1 MRKKMG
7 KRSNFERVE
16 RDYYPTPYHAFEPLI
31 PHLPQKPFTFCE
43 PCGGDGRL
51 IDHIEKHLG
60 ICDMASD
67 IEPMD
72 DRVSKK
78 DAFDIDHVSSQLI
91 ITNPP
96 WDRKLLHRMID
107 HFSPMKPTWLLFDA
121 EWPNTIQSIPYMEKC
136 KKIVSVGRVMWFG
149 GTNGKD
155 SCAWYLFHD
164 TPKVTPTEYWGRA
177 PKKVANL
184 EKFL

>member
-1 MRKKMG
+1 
-7 KRSNFERVE
+7 
-16 RDYYPTPYHAFEPLI
+16 
-31 PHLPQKPFTFCE
+31 
-43 PCGGDGRL
+43 
-51 IDHIEKHLG
+51 
-60 ICDMASD
+60 
-67 IEPMD
+67 
-72 DRVSKK
+72 
-78 DAFDIDHVSSQLI
+78 
-91 ITNPP
+91 
-96 WDRKLLHRMID
+96 MID

-121 EWPNTIQSIPYMEKC
+121 EWHNTIQSIQYMEKC